1 MKMEWILALGAS
13 VFLGLIGLIYFV
25 WSGETS
31 GTVMLAFGCF
41 AYGLLFSFML
51 IVFLRRHRRPRAED
65 RGDAEPGDGEGEI
78 AFFPGNSIWPVAM
91 GISAISLA
99 VGLAFGKWFWAI
111 GGILMLGT
119 IIGFAVEA
127 ESR

>member
-1 MKMEWILALGAS
+1 MKHEFQLALGAS
-13 VFLGLIGLIYFV
+13 LFLGLTGVLYFA

-31 GTVMLAFGCF
+31 GTVMLGFGCA
-41 AYGLLFSFML
+41 AYALLFGFML
-51 IVFLRRHRRPRAED
+51 LVFLRRKRTPRAED
-65 RGDAEPGDGEGEI
+65 RDDAKIEDGEGPVG
-78 AFFPGNSIWPVAM
+78 FFPGNSIWPVAM

-99 VGLAFGKWFWAI
+99 IGLAFGKWFWAI
-111 GGILMLGT
+111 GGILLLGT

>member
-1 MKMEWILALGAS
+1 VKHEWHLALGTAS
-13 VFLGLIGLIYFV
+13 FLAITGIIYFV

-31 GTVMLAFGCF
+31 GTVMLGFGAA
-41 AYGLLFSFML
+41 AYSLLFAFML
-51 IVFLRRHRRPRAED
+51 LVFLRRHKQPRAED
-65 RGDAEPGDGEGEI
+65 RTDANPEDGEGEI
-78 AFFPGNSIWPVAM
+78 GFFPGNSIWPVAM

-111 GGILMLGT
+111 GGILLLGT

>member
-1 MKMEWILALGAS
+1 MKHEWALALGAS
-13 VFLGLIGLIYFV
+13 VFLALIAVLYYA

-31 GTVMLAFGCF
+31 GSVMLIFGCL
-41 AYGLLFSFML
+41 AYALLGGFL
-51 IVFLRRHRRPRAED
+51 LLVFLRRHHIPRPED
-65 RGDAEPGDGEGEI
+65 QPDATVQDNAGEI
-78 AFFPGNSIWPVAM
+78 GFFPNNSIWPVAM
-91 GISAISLA
+91 GLSAISLA

-111 GGILMLGT
+111 GAILLLGT